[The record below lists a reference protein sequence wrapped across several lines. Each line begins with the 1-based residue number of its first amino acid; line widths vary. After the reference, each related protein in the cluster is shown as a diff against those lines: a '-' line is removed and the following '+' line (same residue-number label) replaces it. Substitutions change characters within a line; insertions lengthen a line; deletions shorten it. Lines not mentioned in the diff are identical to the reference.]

1 MMSNRIWETAMNTG
15 SSGSLGFNTTSR
27 QATMMMEIRDLAH
40 LTFFRNEFVPII
52 MITCVGN
59 LTAV

>member
-1 MMSNRIWETAMNTG
+1 
-15 SSGSLGFNTTSR
+15 
-27 QATMMMEIRDLAH
+27 MEIRDLAH

-52 MITCVGN
+52 VITCVGN